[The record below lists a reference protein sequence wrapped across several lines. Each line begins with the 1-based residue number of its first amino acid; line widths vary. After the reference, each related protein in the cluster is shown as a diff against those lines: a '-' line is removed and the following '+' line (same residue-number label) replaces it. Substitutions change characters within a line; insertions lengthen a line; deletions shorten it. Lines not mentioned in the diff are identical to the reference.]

1 MKKTLFCICAAVAMA
16 FVSVS
21 ARAADVTGAW
31 TAQLTTPNGD
41 SFALT
46 FNFKQNG
53 STLTGTVQGPQ
64 GDPIAISDGKIDGNK
79 LSFTVSING
88 MTITHEGTL
97 NDAGD
102 EIQMTTKSDQ
112 GNFPAGSMTLKRTKA
127 DAAPAA
133 AGSSPQPQI

>member
-1 MKKTLFCICAAVAMA
+1 MKKTMLCLCAALAMA
-16 FVSVS
+16 LVSVS
-21 ARAADVTGAW
+21 ARAADVTGTW
-31 TAQLTTPNGD
+31 TAQLTGPNGD

-46 FNFKQNG
+46 FTFKQDG

-112 GNFPAGSMTLKRTKA
+112 ADFPAGSMTLKRAKA

-133 AGSSPQPQI
+133 PGSSPQPQL

>member
-102 EIQMTTKSDQ
+102 EIQMTTKSDS
-112 GNFPAGSMTLKRTKA
+112 GDFPGGSMTLKRAKA
-127 DAAPAA
+127 DAAP
-133 AGSSPQPQI
+133 GSSPQPQL